1 MTIGERA
8 KAILI
13 ERGWRQGPSFKPG
26 SGLCMAEA
34 IATAVMVPEL
44 LGPGVPREVVG
55 LAVKRLGF
63 RDTAEA
69 TDWNDARER
78 TFTEV
83 LERLDTWHEQE
94 PTQTDDARPV

>member
-13 ERGWRQGPSFKPG
+13 ERGWRQGPSFKLG

-34 IATAVMVPEL
+34 IVTAVMVPEL
-44 LGPGVPREVVG
+44 LGPGVLREVVVG
-55 LAVKRLGF
+55 SLLEAVKRLGF

-83 LERLDTWHEQE
+83 LERLDTW
-94 PTQTDDARPV
+94 A